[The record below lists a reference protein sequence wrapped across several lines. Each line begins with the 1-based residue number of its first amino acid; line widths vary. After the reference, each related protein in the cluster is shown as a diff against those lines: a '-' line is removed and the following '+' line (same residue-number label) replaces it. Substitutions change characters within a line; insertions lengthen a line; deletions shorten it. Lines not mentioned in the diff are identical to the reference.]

1 MIDFYIFLFF
11 IKQFISYKKILTIVK
26 MKIIMI
32 NNNYENGWAIVICLL
47 MKHRIFLHRII
58 I

>member
-1 MIDFYIFLFF
+1 MIDFYIFFFF

-32 NNNYENGWAIVICLL
+32 NNNYENGWAVVICLL
-47 MKHRIFLHRII
+47 MKHIEFFYIE
-58 I
+58 